1 MEQQEASGDGGER
14 ARDGEDRDD
23 GREDR
28 SADGDR
34 RRSRNGDSR
43 PSHRSASGAPAVGEA
58 VHDIFS
64 ADETFQ
70 RLTATALH
78 EFGRTPRQLW
88 FSGLG
93 AGLAL
98 GAVFLG
104 RIAVAAGVGDP
115 ELLSANLLY
124 PIGFMIVIVGR
135 YQLFTENTLTPLTL
149 VLTRLASIPSLLR
162 LWGIVLA
169 ANLVGA
175 GAIGAFLAFG
185 GVLEDRIVEMGV
197 EVATHALEVPFS
209 HLFTRGIIAG
219 ALVAALVWMTHAVRE
234 ATARVLL
241 IYAIFLLIPTAGLFH
256 VITGFVEVVFGVVEG
271 VGTWS
276 QAFGFAVAVGLGNT
290 VGGVMLVTLLNFGQT
305 REREL
310 ETLTHCEPL
319 SWKDWLTGL
328 EVNPV
333 LAGGVAPELAGTQE
347 AAQAAQTADEA
358 DQAADKAAD
367 EADAEVG

>member
-1 MEQQEASGDGGER
+1 MEQQEATQDGR
-14 ARDGEDRDD
+14 RRDRDEAPEP
-23 GREDR
+23 R
-28 SADGDR
+28 GDR
-34 RRSRNGDSR
+34 ESRA
-43 PSHRSASGAPAVGEA
+43 SHRSASGAPAVGEA

-98 GAVFLG
+98 GAVFMG

-124 PIGFMIVIVGR
+124 PIGFMIVVVGR

-162 LWGIVLA
+162 LWGVVLV

-175 GAIGAFLAFG
+175 GAIGAFLALG
-185 GVLEDRIVEMGV
+185 GVLEERIVEMGV
-197 EVATHALEVPFS
+197 EVATHALETPVM

-219 ALVAALVWMTHAVRE
+219 ALVAALVWLTHSVRE

-241 IYAIFLLIPTAGLFH
+241 IYGIFLLIPTAGLFH
-256 VITGFVEVVFGVVEG
+256 VVTGFVEVAFGVVEG
-271 VGTWS
+271 VGTWG
-276 QAFGFAVAVGLGNT
+276 QAAGFVLAVGLGNT
-290 VGGVMLVTLLNFGQT
+290 VGGVMVVTLLNFGQT
-305 REREL
+305 RERQL

-319 SWKDWLTGL
+319 SLRDWLTGL

-333 LAGGVAPELAGTQE
+333 LTGEVAPELAGTQE
-347 AAQAAQTADEA
+347 EAQDAQ
-358 DQAADKAAD
+358 AAD
-367 EADAEVG
+367 EAAESDEASSSEATVS